1 MPGKFHGQRSL
12 AGYSPGVGGWGLK
25 ELDTTDQLTLYNGPT
40 PHQLNH
46 QMGVSQERGLWVRC
60 SQLLRLSLNGQQILP
75 RGGSAPP
82 CLSHPPPPLRSLNP
96 SFPLG
101 LVAPS
106 LFFRL
111 LDVCLEPGLTLAQPS
126 VFDLL
131 HSPRPAEENSGLF
144 LHHDFLLHSGPASW

>member
-1 MPGKFHGQRSL
+1 MGS
-12 AGYSPGVGGWGLK
+12 SPL
-25 ELDTTDQLTLYNGPT
+25 
-40 PHQLNH
+40 
-46 QMGVSQERGLWVRC
+46 
-60 SQLLRLSLNGQQILP
+60 

-111 LDVCLEPGLTLAQPS
+111 LDVCVPGNLVWTSAQPS

-144 LHHDFLLHSGPASW
+144 SIMTSSSTQALGVLVTSSHHSCRLGRGLTLMALLGGSASVLQC